1 MALPGLFMYRRK
13 PPSSNGIVGCIGID
27 SPTRGHEFS
36 VWNSIFFFFFVADL
50 ARTSWTWAFFMGFL
64 RCEGSISGVFF
75 RSVDSFLTI
84 DAFVLRRRIVA
95 RTTSLNGAAFQT
107 RRTKTDWRPTS
118 SAKKFH
124 QFYLHYMVPEEN
136 NLQTL
141 EIGTS
146 KYFPSRITF

>member
-1 MALPGLFMYRRK
+1 MHRNRLPNSR
-13 PPSSNGIVGCIGID
+13 
-27 SPTRGHEFS
+27 TRVLCLELY
-36 VWNSIFFFFFVADL
+36 FFFVADL
-50 ARTSWTWAFFMGFL
+50 ARTSWTWVLFMGFL

-118 SAKKFH
+118 SAKKFISFTYTMWCRKNARGFH
-124 QFYLHYMVPEEN
+124 KKQN

-141 EIGTS
+141 EIDTTQ
-146 KYFPSRITF
+146 YIPPRITF